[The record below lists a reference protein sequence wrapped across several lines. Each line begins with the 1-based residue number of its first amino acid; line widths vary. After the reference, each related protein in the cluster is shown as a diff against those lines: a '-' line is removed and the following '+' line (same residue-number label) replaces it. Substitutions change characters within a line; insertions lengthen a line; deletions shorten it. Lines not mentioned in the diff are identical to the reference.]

1 MLSGLELSNLSANT
15 ARPEACSVS
24 RTWPGL
30 LLPVPR
36 AAAFCLLRTAAH
48 QILAYFCL
56 LSIPSSHILISAP
69 FFVCF
74 QNEKAPHFQASQPC
88 SCPHII
94 QLLSQEEGVFAQ
106 DLEPA
111 PTEDGIVY
119 PEPSDS
125 PTMDTRQ
132 GLCPGQSSWGHAAP
146 RPAFPLSFFS

>member
-1 MLSGLELSNLSANT
+1 MLA
-15 ARPEACSVS
+15 
-24 RTWPGL
+24 
-30 LLPVPR
+30 
-36 AAAFCLLRTAAH
+36 
-48 QILAYFCL
+48 ILT
-56 LSIPSSHILISAP
+56 STP

-74 QNEKAPHFQASQPC
+74 QNERAPRLQASQPC

-111 PTEDGIVY
+111 PSEDGIVY

-132 GLCPGQSSWGHAAP
+132 GLCPGQDSWALQPSS
-146 RPAFPLSFFS
+146 FLSLSFLTWAVVGLQATSFLAVFTGRS